1 MQCAICKRLV
11 ACSGTFTSDMKFC
24 QCKREPVFI
33 EGWMTDM
40 AEAGWRTDPVTGK
53 VYNINDT
60 KEA

>member
-1 MQCAICKRLV
+1 
-11 ACSGTFTSDMKFC
+11 MKFC